1 MEGLGRL
8 GHRGALHFKFVDLTP
23 KGIWARC
30 WRSGCRRSGGADA
43 ARRHVVSGIMQ
54 TLVRNASIVD
64 ATAEEAR
71 PGNVLIED
79 GVIRDVDAK
88 TSAGE
93 GTTIDVEG
101 RTLLP
106 GLIDCHVHVVASLM
120 NIAENAALPAP
131 IAVLRSVPI
140 LKGMLERGFTTVRD
154 LGGAPY
160 ALAEAI
166 AQGLT
171 PGPRLFVC
179 GKALSKTGG
188 HSDARPRYD
197 NRDANRW
204 AGNFGALGRIAD
216 GVDEVRRAC
225 REMLREGA
233 SFIKVMAN
241 GGVASP
247 TDPVDWLGYTVD
259 ELKAAVEEAR
269 DAKTY
274 VAAHLYTAEGIA
286 RAVEC
291 GVRTLE
297 HCNRVDA
304 RAARMAAEA
313 GAIAVPTL
321 VTYEALAQDG
331 PGLGLPAA
339 SIAKIESVRKAGLES
354 LEILRDAGVTM
365 AFGTDLL
372 GPTHVRQAEE
382 FAIRARV
389 LGAREILASATKV
402 GAKVLGMEGRL
413 GVVAEG
419 ALADLL
425 VVEGDPLKDIT
436 VLAEPGKN
444 LRLVM
449 KEGVVVHRAGM

>member
-1 MEGLGRL
+1 
-8 GHRGALHFKFVDLTP
+8 
-23 KGIWARC
+23 
-30 WRSGCRRSGGADA
+30 
-43 ARRHVVSGIMQ
+43 MQ
-54 TLVRNASIVD
+54 TLLRNARIVD
-64 ATAEEAR
+64 ATAPEPRA
-71 PGNVLIED
+71 GNVLIED
-79 GVIRDVDAK
+79 GVIREVGGKAPTGDYA
-88 TSAGE
+88 A
-93 GTTIDVEG
+93 IDVEG
-101 RTLLP
+101 RTLMP

-120 NIAENAALPAP
+120 DLAANAALPAP
-131 IAVLRSVPI
+131 LAVLRAVPI

-166 AQGLT
+166 EQGLT

-188 HSDARPRYD
+188 HSDARARYD
-197 NRDANRW
+197 GRDANRW

-233 SFIKVMAN
+233 SLIKVMAN

-247 TDPVDWLGYTVD
+247 TDPIDWLGYTVE
-259 ELKAAVEEAR
+259 ELKAAVEEPR

-274 VAAHLYTAEGIA
+274 VAAHLYTAEGIE

-304 RAARMAAEA
+304 KAAQKAAEA

-339 SIAKIESVRKAGLES
+339 SVAKIETVRKAGLES
-354 LEILRDAGVTM
+354 LAILRDAGVRM

-372 GPTHVRQAEE
+372 GPTHVRQCEE

-389 LGAREILASATKV
+389 LGAQEILASATTV
-402 GAKVLGMEGRL
+402 GAEVLGMEGRL

-419 ALADLL
+419 ARADLL
-425 VVEGDPLKDIT
+425 VVEGDPLQDIT
-436 VLAEPGKN
+436 VLAEPRKH
-444 LRLVM
+444 LRMVM
-449 KEGVVVHRAGM
+449 KDGVVVRGN